1 MQPNKP
7 TLRPTKQTMSTEL
20 TEMFEQFILEWI
32 QLNYY
37 DAKQIQ
43 QERNKERVVI
53 EKNDRELIHILFLSY
68 HTNIVRY
75 ILKQKRLMGSHK
87 NDMIQYIIHYH
98 QDICRA
104 EDILDQTK
112 IDDMSYLIQYM
123 VCICIKTPAILTMIL
138 ETFEDFEN
146 DVVLLK

>member
-1 MQPNKP
+1 
-7 TLRPTKQTMSTEL
+7 MSTEL
-20 TEMFEQFILEWI
+20 TELFEQFILEWI

-37 DAKQIQ
+37 DAKKIQ
-43 QERNKERVVI
+43 QERNKEI
-53 EKNDRELIHILFLSY
+53 ITLEKNDRELIHILFLSY

-75 ILKQKRLMGSHK
+75 IYKRLKSSHK

-138 ETFEDFEN
+138 QTFEDFEN
-146 DVVLLK
+146 EIVVLK

>member
-1 MQPNKP
+1 
-7 TLRPTKQTMSTEL
+7 MSTEL

-37 DAKQIQ
+37 DAKKIQ
-43 QERNKERVVI
+43 QERNKDRVVI

-75 ILKQKRLMGSHK
+75 IFKRLKGSHK

-98 QDICRA
+98 QTILDIRNVD
-104 EDILDQTK
+104 DILDQTK

-123 VCICIKTPAILTMIL
+123 VCICIKTPDILTMIL
-138 ETFEDFEN
+138 QTFEDFEN
-146 DVVLLK
+146 DIVLLK

>member
-1 MQPNKP
+1 
-7 TLRPTKQTMSTEL
+7 MSTEL
-20 TEMFEQFILEWI
+20 TELFEQFILEWI

-37 DAKQIQ
+37 DAKKIQ
-43 QERNKERVVI
+43 QERNKEI
-53 EKNDRELIHILFLSY
+53 ITLEKNDRELIHILFLSY

-75 ILKQKRLMGSHK
+75 IYKRLKSSHK

>member
-1 MQPNKP
+1 
-7 TLRPTKQTMSTEL
+7 MSTEL

-37 DAKQIQ
+37 DAKKIQ
-43 QERNKERVVI
+43 QERNKDRIVI

-75 ILKQKRLMGSHK
+75 ILKHKSLKGSHK
-87 NDMIQYIIHYH
+87 NSMIQYIIHYH
-98 QDICRA
+98 QTILDIRNVD
-104 EDILDQTK
+104 DILDQTK

-138 ETFEDFEN
+138 QTFEDFEN
-146 DVVLLK
+146 EVVVLK

>member
-1 MQPNKP
+1 
-7 TLRPTKQTMSTEL
+7 MSTEL
-20 TEMFEQFILEWI
+20 TELFEQIILEWI

-37 DAKQIQ
+37 DAKKIQ
-43 QERNKERVVI
+43 QERNKEI
-53 EKNDRELIHILFLSY
+53 ITLEKNDRELIHILFLSY

-75 ILKQKRLMGSHK
+75 IYKRLKSSHK
-87 NDMIQYIIHYH
+87 NSMIQYIIHYH

-138 ETFEDFEN
+138 QTFEDFEN
-146 DVVLLK
+146 EIVVLK

>member
-1 MQPNKP
+1 
-7 TLRPTKQTMSTEL
+7 MSTEL
-20 TEMFEQFILEWI
+20 TELFEQFILEWI

-37 DAKQIQ
+37 DAKKIQ
-43 QERNKERVVI
+43 QERNKERIVI

-75 ILKQKRLMGSHK
+75 IYKRLKSSHK
-87 NDMIQYIIHYH
+87 NAMIQCIIHYH
-98 QDICRA
+98 KDICRA

-138 ETFEDFEN
+138 QTFEDFEN
-146 DVVLLK
+146 EIVVLK

>member
-1 MQPNKP
+1 
-7 TLRPTKQTMSTEL
+7 MSTEL
-20 TEMFEQFILEWI
+20 TELFEQFILEWI

-37 DAKQIQ
+37 DAKKIQ
-43 QERNKERVVI
+43 QERNKEI
-53 EKNDRELIHILFLSY
+53 ITLEKNDRELIHILFLSY

-75 ILKQKRLMGSHK
+75 IYKRLKSSHK

-123 VCICIKTPAILTMIL
+123 VCICIKTPTILTMIL
-138 ETFEDFEN
+138 QTFEDFEN
-146 DVVLLK
+146 EIVVLK

>member
-1 MQPNKP
+1 
-7 TLRPTKQTMSTEL
+7 MSTEL
-20 TEMFEQFILEWI
+20 AELFEQFILEWI

-37 DAKQIQ
+37 DAKKIQ
-43 QERNKERVVI
+43 QERNKEI
-53 EKNDRELIHILFLSY
+53 ITLEKNDRELIHILFLSY

-75 ILKQKRLMGSHK
+75 IYKRLKSSHK

-123 VCICIKTPAILTMIL
+123 VCICIKTPAILIMIL
-138 ETFEDFEN
+138 QTFEDFEN
-146 DVVLLK
+146 EIVVLK

>member
-1 MQPNKP
+1 
-7 TLRPTKQTMSTEL
+7 MSTEL
-20 TEMFEQFILEWI
+20 AELFEQFILEWI

-37 DAKQIQ
+37 DAKKIQ
-43 QERNKERVVI
+43 QERNKERIVI

-75 ILKQKRLMGSHK
+75 ILKQKRLKSSHK
-87 NDMIQYIIHYH
+87 NSMIQYIIHYH
-98 QDICRA
+98 KDIRNVD
-104 EDILDQTK
+104 DILDQTK

-138 ETFEDFEN
+138 QTFEDFEN
-146 DVVLLK
+146 EVVVLK

>member
-1 MQPNKP
+1 
-7 TLRPTKQTMSTEL
+7 MSTEV

-37 DAKQIQ
+37 DAKKIQ

-75 ILKQKRLMGSHK
+75 ILKTLNRSHK
-87 NDMIQYIIHYH
+87 NQMIQYIIHYH
-98 QDICRA
+98 QTILDIRNVD
-104 EDILDQTK
+104 DILDQTK

-138 ETFEDFEN
+138 QTFEDFEN
-146 DVVLLK
+146 DIVLLK